1 MVDFIVQQSVDVFH
15 LLRNN
20 LSCLFSFFSFAFG
33 RWLFDSFGCAM
44 IMTVPVAVPMA
55 VTVVVL

>member
-1 MVDFIVQQSVDVFH
+1 MVDFIVQQSVDVFY

-20 LSCLFSFFSFAFG
+20 LSCLFSFLSFAFG
-33 RWLFDSFGCAM
+33 RWLFDSFGCAI

-55 VTVVVL
+55 VSVVVL